1 MLAVTF
7 ALLAALSF
15 GVSDFYGA
23 LATRRIGSVIAT
35 LASYT
40 ASTVLIAIGLLF
52 VPNSWSFEAVVF
64 GAIAGV
70 SIAIGFVA
78 FYAAMAAG
86 PVAVIAPMIAVL
98 YASVPVAWA
107 VAHGEQLPV
116 VGWIGVGVGVIAV
129 LALSIPPKGG
139 AESDEERAVE
149 IAAGRGA
156 GPSPKTIVTAVI
168 AALGLGG
175 ATIALSFV
183 PKGAGI
189 APALTQSAA
198 AVLVVAIVWV
208 FIPRPKKGELHFPSL
223 GMASW
228 SGLIMGFGNAVFVLA
243 VQYGPLALVS
253 VLVALYPIGTI
264 LLARFVLKEHISR
277 IQWMGIGLAIV
288 AAVLLGSS

>member
-35 LASYT
+35 LASYS

-52 VPNSWSFEAVVF
+52 VPNAWSFEAVFF
-64 GAIAGV
+64 GALAGV

-139 AESDEERAVE
+139 AESDAERAVE

-156 GPSPKTIVTAVI
+156 GPTPKTLAIAVI

-198 AVLVVAIVWV
+198 AVLVVALVWV